1 MPEYRMI
8 YFDGRGRAEPIRLAL
23 AVAGQA
29 YEDKRIKDNEEWEK
43 VKSDMPQEAL
53 PVFSVDGDVISQS
66 SAILRYVAR
75 EYGLYGDG
83 NKSMTKVDTIIS
95 TYEDFFTEMIKPFM
109 EKDGENKKEMIKTF
123 GEKAVPKYVSF
134 IGKILSDNPEKSG
147 WLVGSKLTVADIVVF
162 CMFGDV
168 EGMLGKDT
176 AKAFLEDVKLV
187 AHNEKV
193 ASFPA
198 LKEWLAKRPKT
209 PF

>member
-162 CMFGDV
+162 CIIDSNSLTVDGSRHRCV
-168 EGMLGKDT
+168 LY
-176 AKAFLEDVKLV
+176 
-187 AHNEKV
+187 N
-193 ASFPA
+193 
-198 LKEWLAKRPKT
+198 
-209 PF
+209 